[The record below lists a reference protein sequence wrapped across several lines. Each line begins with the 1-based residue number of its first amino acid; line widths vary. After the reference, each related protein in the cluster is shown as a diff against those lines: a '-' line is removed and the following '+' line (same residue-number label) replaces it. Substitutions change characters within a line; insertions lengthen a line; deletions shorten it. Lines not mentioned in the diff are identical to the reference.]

1 MTSTFAQFVTTFTIP
16 KWAIRKTA
24 LSREHR
30 LKTFLKIGFARYVE
44 SEKKNL
50 RKRLKTLSFLL
61 HHYLLLLH
69 LPHNRPAFR
78 TLR

>member
-1 MTSTFAQFVTTFTIP
+1 MDKYICTVCDYVYDP
-16 KWAIRKTA
+16 EMGDPENGM
-24 LSREHR
+24 SREHR